1 MTPRNPRATGKSH
14 QIKTNA
20 MHMYTLK
27 SLLFRSH
34 EVIYRNSFHA
44 LPETH
49 AGTNLCVT
57 KSRAVPKQRSFPE
70 KKVTLMK
77 SPLPDL

>member
-1 MTPRNPRATGKSH
+1 
-14 QIKTNA
+14 

-34 EVIYRNSFHA
+34 EVFYRNSFHA

-49 AGTNLCVT
+49 AGMNSCVT
-57 KSRAVPKQRSFPE
+57 KSRVVPKQQSLPE